1 MPCAKC
7 KSQRVFRYSEVVCP
21 NCTNIKVI
29 DSQPEIF
36 QRKTTLEESEKQL
49 ETVLQGCNQEFVFKV
64 ALKKREDISKRILG
78 DVWTYVDETKNW
90 CSLGYLVEK
99 CDQSKNKGTYS
110 ELLFVDLQNL
120 SNNITV
126 IKNEIGKLQKNQ
138 AVIIEYENQKEFCLT
153 EDFPLSFIPKEVENE
168 IKTTLKIDDTTFDQ
182 WTGDVKK
189 EHVECVQTQV
199 LALEPAIGMVKSEK
213 INRQLKFSS
222 NDRIFPS
229 LNGSA
234 NSKQF
239 VNMSSVLL
247 DTLLIYAWKTIGE
260 NSIIEI
266 NKPSIYTLG
275 RFSETFSAD
284 EIDWY
289 LDIMKK
295 FIINNTEKN
304 TLYLPFSTIQMLHLS
319 VLRWSGLPQVG
330 KELNFIGK
338 MVEDLIFNLVQSY
351 DGETIHPVTKEPL
364 VRVID
369 PSTKEEIADIIIFNS
384 KSIIIIESKF
394 WDCPHLSDLEE
405 QLDIFKKKVDYFSLN
420 RKRLGFPEAEVFS
433 IFYTP
438 FPPYSNWR
446 GIQLIPSQFLVGWYV
461 GNFFKP
467 KKPALVEEND
477 KLKKLV
483 FSEDYPIP
491 YPIDGNELDS
501 NIPINTVRIN
511 DGWVVKYNERE
522 ICLKVMNPIGE
533 PIVIILDITANTFSE
548 LKSSN
553 IVPGDFLR
561 FGCINHSG
569 SWSITQFLYF
579 KKLDEKDPIRKVNEL
594 LGNTGVATEVISAF
608 EKHNLNIFKFI
619 EFCKT
624 RTPSLSLL
632 NEVVAAR
639 LGSVLT
645 ICDTYDFVTQCKC
658 GNVLG
663 LQNIFVDQRKATS
676 GGQILCGSC
685 LQEYL
690 SMK

>member
-1 MPCAKC
+1 
-7 KSQRVFRYSEVVCP
+7 V
-21 NCTNIKVI
+21 
-29 DSQPEIF
+29 
-36 QRKTTLEESEKQL
+36 ES
-49 ETVLQGCNQEFVFKV
+49 
-64 ALKKREDISKRILG
+64 
-78 DVWTYVDETKNW
+78 
-90 CSLGYLVEK
+90 
-99 CDQSKNKGTYS
+99 
-110 ELLFVDLQNL
+110 
-120 SNNITV
+120 
-126 IKNEIGKLQKNQ
+126 
-138 AVIIEYENQKEFCLT
+138 
-153 EDFPLSFIPKEVENE
+153 
-168 IKTTLKIDDTTFDQ
+168 
-182 WTGDVKK
+182 
-189 EHVECVQTQV
+189 VQTQV
-199 LALEPAIGMVKSEK
+199 LALEPASGMVKSEK

-222 NDRIFPS
+222 NDRIFPG

-234 NSKQF
+234 NSKKF
-239 VNMSSVLL
+239 VNMSSMLL
-247 DTLLIYAWKTIGE
+247 DALLIYAWKTLGE
-260 NSIIEI
+260 NSIIELS
-266 NKPSIYTLG
+266 KPSIYTLG
-275 RFSETFSAD
+275 RFSETFSAH

-289 LDIMKK
+289 LNIMKK
-295 FIINNTEKN
+295 FIISNNEKN

-394 WDCPHLSDLEE
+394 WDCPHLCDLEE
-405 QLDIFKKKVDYFSLN
+405 QLDNFKKKVDYFSLN

-467 KKPALVEEND
+467 KKPILIEKND

-501 NIPINTVRIN
+501 TISANTVRIN
-511 DGWVVKYNERE
+511 DGWIVTFNEHE
-522 ICLKVMNPIGE
+522 ISLKVMNPIGAS
-533 PIVIILDITANTFSE
+533 IVIILEINEKTFLE
-548 LKSSN
+548 LKTLN
-553 IVPGDFLR
+553 ISAGDFLR
-561 FGCINHSG
+561 FGCVNHSG

-579 KKLDEKDPIRKVNEL
+579 TKVNENDPKRKIKEL
-594 LGNTGVATEVISAF
+594 LGNTDVGTDVISAF
-608 EKHNLNIFKFI
+608 EKNKLDIFKFI

-624 RTPSLSLL
+624 RTPTLGLL

-645 ICDTYDFVTQCKC
+645 ICDTFDFVAQCSC
-658 GNVLG
+658 GNILG
-663 LQNIFVDQRKATS
+663 LHSSVVEQRKAIS
-676 GGQILCGSC
+676 GGQILCASC
-685 LQEYL
+685 LKEVL
-690 SMK
+690 TR